1 MIHMIEPKKYKYMNP
16 VSINFEN
23 LVKDI
28 GEAVIISDRDEHI
41 LFWNASAERIFGYS
55 PKEAL
60 GNTLSIITPERFRER
75 HSKGYFHTMETGK
88 TKYGNTLL
96 RVPAVHKDGR
106 SISIAFSVTM
116 IFDDQKQPVAIAAFI
131 RDETERF
138 QEERRLKEKLATLE
152 KNP

>member
-1 MIHMIEPKKYKYMNP
+1 MSD
-16 VSINFEN
+16 SINFKA
-23 LVKDI
+23 LVSHI
-28 GEAVIISDRDEHI
+28 GEAVIISDRDENI

-55 PKEAL
+55 LNEAL
-60 GNTLSIITPERFRER
+60 GKTLSIITPERFRER

-96 RVPAVHKDGR
+96 RVPAIHKDGR

-116 IFDDQKQPVAIAAFI
+116 IFDDEDQPIAIAAII

-152 KNP
+152 KSSQA

>member
-1 MIHMIEPKKYKYMNP
+1 MSD
-16 VSINFEN
+16 SINFKA
-23 LVKDI
+23 LVGHI
-28 GEAVIISDRDEHI
+28 GEAVIISDRDENI

-55 PKEAL
+55 PDEAL
-60 GNTLSIITPERFRER
+60 GKTLSIITPERFRER

-96 RVPAVHKDGR
+96 RVPAIHKDDR

-116 IFDDQKQPVAIAAFI
+116 IFDDQNQPMAIAAII

-138 QEERRLKEKLATLE
+138 QEERKLKEKLATLE
-152 KNP
+152 KSTQA

>member
-1 MIHMIEPKKYKYMNP
+1 MVEGLLMLDA
-16 VSINFEN
+16 INFKT
-23 LVKDI
+23 LVSHM

-41 LFWNASAERIFGYS
+41 LFWNASAQRIFGYS
-55 PKEAL
+55 PEEAL
-60 GNTLSIITPERFRER
+60 GKTLSIITPERFRER

-96 RVPAVHKDGR
+96 RVPALHQDGR

-116 IFDDQKQPVAIAAFI
+116 ILDDQDQPIAIAAII

-138 QEERRLKEKLATLE
+138 QEEGKTKEKLAAYE
-152 KNP
+152 KAA

>member
-1 MIHMIEPKKYKYMNP
+1 MLIPIDFKALLSH
-16 VSINFEN
+16 
-23 LVKDI
+23 I

-41 LFWNASAERIFGYS
+41 LFWNASAQRIFGYS
-55 PKEAL
+55 LEEAL
-60 GNTLSIITPERFRER
+60 GKTLSIITPERFRER

-96 RVPAVHKDGR
+96 RVPALHQDGR

-116 IFDDQKQPVAIAAFI
+116 ILDDQDQPIAIAAII

-138 QEERRLKEKLATLE
+138 QEERKLKEKLATLE
-152 KNP
+152 KDTQA